1 MCIMNKIKKTTAI
14 IIAAAILF
22 CSFAFSSSAANVKNY
37 LLLGDSI
44 AYGAGLINSQ
54 DACYG
59 KIVADTNNYNY
70 ENYAVNGYT
79 SAAVLKH
86 IDVDF
91 VREGV
96 KRADIISISV
106 GGNDFLTANLIALLI
121 EGELGIDRRFDE
133 IEEKFAENFAAIIA
147 KIRGLNSH
155 ATILVQTLYNPSKFL
170 FTDIY
175 QKGVNVINGV
185 IRGYQ
190 SANPGVIDIVEIES
204 AFAGHAI
211 EYIAFD
217 TIHPNSK
224 GNLVIAKAVLQK
236 LYALGLGSTTEPVI
250 NYPGIDTVGISRDSI
265 LGILTYFA
273 RLFSKYSDI
282 MFS

>member
-1 MCIMNKIKKTTAI
+1 MNKIKKTTAI

-22 CSFAFSSSAANVKNY
+22 CSFAFSSSAASTKNY

-59 KIVADTNNYNY
+59 KIVADTNGYNY

-79 SAAVLKH
+79 SAAVLSH

-96 KRADIISISV
+96 RRADIISISV
-106 GGNDFLTANLIALLI
+106 GGNDFLTKNLLALLI
-121 EGELGIDRRFDE
+121 EGEIGNNRRFDE
-133 IEEKFAENFAAIIA
+133 VEETFAKNFAAIIA

-170 FTDIY
+170 FTDMY
-175 QKGVNVINGV
+175 QKGVDVINGA
-185 IRGYQ
+185 IRNYRNE
-190 SANPGVIDIVEIES
+190 NPGAIDIVDIES
-204 AFAGHAI
+204 AFAGHAR

-217 TIHPNSK
+217 TIHPNSR
-224 GNLVIAKAVLQK
+224 GNLVIAKVVLQK
-236 LYALGLGSTTEPVI
+236 LYSLGLGSTTEPVV
-250 NYPGIDTVGISRDSI
+250 NYPGIDTVGFSGDSI
-265 LGILTYFA
+265 LGIFTYFA
-273 RLFSKYSDI
+273 KLFSKYSEI
-282 MFS
+282 LFS